1 MLKASSCVVGD
12 GEALVVV
19 EVAGSL
25 DSPEDDLPE
34 LFEDKPTPNPM
45 ARPRTKTVPT
55 ARSIK
60 SSFNRMPYTVRCLG
74 KSSFGPSGRS
84 ALSWDVM

>member
-12 GEALVVV
+12 GEALVVL
-19 EVAGSL
+19 ELAGSL
-25 DSPEDDLPE
+25 DSSGDGLPE

-55 ARSIK
+55 ARNVK
-60 SSFNRMPYTVRCLG
+60 SSLDRMLHTVR
-74 KSSFGPSGRS
+74 
-84 ALSWDVM
+84 